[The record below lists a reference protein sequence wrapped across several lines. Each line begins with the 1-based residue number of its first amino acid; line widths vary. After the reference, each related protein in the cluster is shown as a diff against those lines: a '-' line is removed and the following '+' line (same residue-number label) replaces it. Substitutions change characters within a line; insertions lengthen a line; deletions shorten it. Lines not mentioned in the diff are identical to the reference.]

1 MGMKLTRQQRYLVT
15 IGYLV
20 FISILFCL
28 PGSALPKNEWLAKI
42 YFDKWVHIGLFLVL
56 AVLCIWALQLYKR
69 KVLFVLILILA
80 GYGLLVET
88 VQHYFIEN
96 RSFDIGDWIADI
108 AGSVAGVWLS
118 WVHIK
123 K

>member
-1 MGMKLTRQQRYLVT
+1 MVMKLTRQHRYLLT
-15 IGYLV
+15 FAYLV

-28 PGSALPKNEWLAKI
+28 PGSALPKNDWLAKI

-56 AVLCIWALQLYKR
+56 AVLIVWAFRIYKR
-69 KVLFVLILILA
+69 RLLFVLILILS
-80 GYGLLVET
+80 GYGLLIEI

-96 RSFDIGDWIADI
+96 RSFDTGDWLADM
-108 AGSVAGVWLS
+108 AGSAAGIWLS
-118 WVHIK
+118 WVYIK

>member
-1 MGMKLTRQQRYLVT
+1 MKLTRQHRYLLT
-15 IGYLV
+15 FGYLV

-28 PGSALPKNEWLAKI
+28 PGSALPKNDWLAKI

-56 AVLCIWALQLYKR
+56 AVLCIWAFRLYKR
-69 KVLFVLILILA
+69 KLLFVLMLILS
-80 GYGLLVET
+80 GYGLLIEV

-96 RSFDIGDWIADI
+96 RSFDIGDWLADM
-108 AGSVAGVWLS
+108 AGSAAGIWLS
-118 WVHIK
+118 WVYIK

>member
-1 MGMKLTRQQRYLVT
+1 MKLTRQQRYLVT

-28 PGSALPKNEWLAKI
+28 PGSALPKNDWLAKI

-96 RSFDIGDWIADI
+96 RTFDIGDWIADI

-118 WVHIK
+118 WVYIK